1 MHLKW
6 KRIRIGLRTVKTV
19 AAVILAMVLV
29 DSVGTTAS
37 KLVFAMLGAMAAVQP
52 TFDDSL
58 ESCLT
63 QIVGVTSGALAGVLL
78 QLLPWH
84 PLVVTGIG
92 LVLVITLYNVLGIRY
107 SPSLPCFIV
116 VMVCTTPGV
125 QPIVYAAGRI
135 WDTTIGL
142 GVGMLINSLV
152 FPYDN
157 SRQIRATAESLDK
170 ELLLFLEEMFDGDE
184 VLPDPEKMT
193 KMIDELA
200 RQLRIFENQ
209 RLLLAIRRKRL
220 ELEAFRAYQG
230 MARALVAQLE
240 VLCRMGRPGRLNE
253 INRKR
258 LEACGANIRDRRP
271 MDSVQERDV
280 VTNYHV
286 GQILTLRREL
296 LEALKK

>member
-52 TFDDSL
+52 TFNDSL

-63 QIVGVTSGALAGVLL
+63 QIVGVTFGALAGVLL

-230 MARALVAQLE
+230 KARALVAQLE

-286 GQILTLRREL
+286 Y
-296 LEALKK
+296 K